1 MRVLLLCCLCSFGC
15 APGPTKA
22 QPVETVPGPLIKGSP
37 TPLVEIPELQP
48 ASDSFRS
55 IMRFAKEA
63 NFLLRFAILSLNR
76 EEGDFSDPRLSRR

>member
-1 MRVLLLCCLCSFGC
+1 MRFLFLFLFISIGC

-22 QPVETVPGPLIKGSP
+22 QPVETAPGPLIQGSP

-48 ASDSFRS
+48 ASDSFAS

-76 EEGDFSDPRLSRR
+76 EEGDFSDPRFSRK